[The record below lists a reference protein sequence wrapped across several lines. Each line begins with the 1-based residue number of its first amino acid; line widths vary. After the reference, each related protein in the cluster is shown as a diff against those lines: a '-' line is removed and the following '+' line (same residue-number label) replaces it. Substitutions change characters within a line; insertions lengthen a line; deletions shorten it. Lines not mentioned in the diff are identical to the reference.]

1 MPLVC
6 LEGLSLF
13 QKMGSHA
20 LLITKHSC
28 NAISSFWR
36 GWPWIEL
43 YFRVVE
49 ICFISVQRLLF
60 FFPAVACTCL
70 CNVAPPHPF
79 KTTWE
84 SKWEIC
90 KKTTALS
97 SPCPCAQ
104 YTDRQL
110 HKVKD
115 KGRQRKASV
124 VQWEGEIQSN
134 GYHTN
139 CVSSND
145 ISLTLFWASWHISVP
160 LRHLV
165 FASCTHCTIFVY
177 VLCLILP
184 CFQMLA
190 LSS

>member
-13 QKMGSHA
+13 QKIGSHA

-49 ICFISVQRLLF
+49 ICFISVQGLF
-60 FFPAVACTCL
+60 FSSSC
-70 CNVAPPHPF
+70 
-79 KTTWE
+79 E

-110 HKVKD
+110 KD
-115 KGRQRKASV
+115 KGTQRKDSV

-139 CVSSND
+139 CISSND

-190 LSS
+190 LFS